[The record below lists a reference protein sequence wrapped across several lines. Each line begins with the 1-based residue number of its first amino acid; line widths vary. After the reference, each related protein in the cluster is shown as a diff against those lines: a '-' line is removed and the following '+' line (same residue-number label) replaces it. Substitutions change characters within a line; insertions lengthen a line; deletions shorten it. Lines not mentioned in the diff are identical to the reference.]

1 MWFILAL
8 ISGLLF
14 AINKLIFRFAL
25 KGGKVNALTFISIHE
40 LIAGLLILPFALR
53 SMPYDATSYV
63 VLLII
68 ATTLLIFA
76 ADVLSTFALQKIEA
90 GFYQIIGQLRHPVV
104 LIGAS
109 YLFDETLGLQKLI
122 AVSLVVI
129 GVLIALYDKNKL
141 LKLNIGIIQA
151 ILSTVFIAFGF
162 LLIKITTRYVEPI
175 ALGSISLTGAGLLG
189 LMVAGS
195 TKNLYVRHMNTNTKR
210 LLLAAAI
217 IFAIFEVVLYTALDI
232 GEASKVT
239 PVMQSSMVF
248 TLVGGYIFLQ
258 ERSNLIQK
266 IIGSIVII
274 LGITILYFV

>member
-109 YLFDETLGLQKLI
+109 YLFDETLDLQKLI

>member
-104 LIGAS
+104 LIGAA
-109 YLFDETLGLQKLI
+109 YLFDETLDLQKLI

-217 IFAIFEVVLYTALDI
+217 IFAVFEVVLYTALDI

>member
-104 LIGAS
+104 LIGAA
-109 YLFDETLGLQKLI
+109 YLFDETLDLQKLI

-195 TKNLYVRHMNTNTKR
+195 TKNLYVRHMNNNTKR

-217 IFAIFEVVLYTALDI
+217 IFAVFEVVLYTALDI

>member
-104 LIGAS
+104 LIGAA
-109 YLFDETLGLQKLI
+109 YLFDETLDLQKLI

-195 TKNLYVRHMNTNTKR
+195 TKNLYVRHMNNNTKR

-274 LGITILYFV
+274 LGITTLYFV

>member
-104 LIGAS
+104 LIGAA
-109 YLFDETLGLQKLI
+109 YLFDETLDLQKLI

>member
-195 TKNLYVRHMNTNTKR
+195 TKNLYVRHMNNNTKR

>member
-1 MWFILAL
+1 MWFLLAL
-8 ISGLLF
+8 LSGLLF

-25 KGGKVNALTFISIHE
+25 KSGKVNALTFISIHE
-40 LIAGLLILPFALR
+40 LVAGLLILPFAASKL
-53 SMPYDATSYV
+53 PYNASIYV
-63 VLLII
+63 FILIT

-104 LIGAS
+104 LIGAF
-109 YLFDETLGLQKLI
+109 YLFDEALGLQKLI
-122 AVSLVVI
+122 AVSLVII

-162 LLIKITTRYVEPI
+162 LLIKITTGYVEPI

-189 LMVAGS
+189 LVVASS
-195 TKNLYVRHMNTNTKR
+195 TKNLNVRHMNVNTKG
-210 LLLAAAI
+210 LLLGAAI
-217 IFAIFEVVLYTALDI
+217 IFAVFEVVLYTALDV
-232 GEASKVT
+232 GEASRVT

-248 TLVGGYIFLQ
+248 TLVGGYVFLH

-274 LGITILYFV
+274 LGITTLYFA

>member
-104 LIGAS
+104 LIGAA
-109 YLFDETLGLQKLI
+109 YLFDETLDLQKLI

-217 IFAIFEVVLYTALDI
+217 IFAVFEVVLYTALDI

-274 LGITILYFV
+274 LGITTLYFV